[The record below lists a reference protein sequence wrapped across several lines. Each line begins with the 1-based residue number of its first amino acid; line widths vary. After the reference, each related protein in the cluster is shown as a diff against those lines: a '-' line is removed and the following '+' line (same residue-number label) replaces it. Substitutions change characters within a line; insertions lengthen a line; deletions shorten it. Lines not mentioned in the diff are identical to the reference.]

1 MCADNVKFAMSN
13 VKLLSYFAPVK
24 SPPPARTCT
33 ELIAKNRNKKGQKS
47 VDLCPFRF
55 LSEIQWTICLG

>member
-24 SPPPARTCT
+24 SPPPMIGA
-33 ELIAKNRNKKGQKS
+33 
-47 VDLCPFRF
+47 DLH
-55 LSEIQWTICLG
+55 